1 MKHGLRR
8 EKFKVIKNTEYT
20 REDYIMITPQ
30 QLRRPF
36 KPIFSCLQRGK
47 ALEKYRYLDGLY
59 IVSIDGTGQYSS
71 ESEHDK

>member
-1 MKHGLRR
+1 MSKIH
-8 EKFKVIKNTEYT
+8 ETIYYSE
-20 REDYIMITPQ
+20 